1 MNRCLFSIIAAA
13 CLGGLLL
20 GRPMSASP
28 PLNAQPKNWPA
39 NPARHTLVLQRS
51 GTNAAQTALIR
62 AAEAVLPSADIL
74 RQAAGPTPPPAG
86 TNVWW
91 YKEELGVRIPCA
103 ITGDAVSYYTNLVT
117 AYGRQTLNR
126 YSEPFSRVEYRAR
139 VEFHPVFRHQD
150 KTFRDVHAVTLQ
162 LKFMQTFA
170 ATQTEGM
177 HFDKERVVLLN
188 AAGQVVQVIG
198 DGPTEVPIVAM

>member
-1 MNRCLFSIIAAA
+1 MISHGRLLAFIAVAS
-13 CLGGLLL
+13 LSGWLLPA
-20 GRPMSASP
+20 GASP
-28 PLNAQPKNWPA
+28 PLNAQPRDWPA
-39 NPARHTLVLQRS
+39 NPARHTLVLERTA
-51 GTNAAQTALIR
+51 TNAAQAALLR
-62 AAEAVLPSADIL
+62 AAEAVLPTADIL
-74 RQAAGPTPPPAG
+74 RQAAGATPVPAG

-103 ITGDAVSYYTNLVT
+103 ITGEAVAYYTNLVA
-117 AYGRQTLNR
+117 AYGRQACKR
-126 YSEPFSRVEYRAR
+126 YSEPFSRVEYHAR
-139 VEFHPVFRHQD
+139 VAFHPVFRHQE

-177 HFDKERVVLLN
+177 HFEKERVVLLN

-198 DGPTEVPIVAM
+198 DGPTEVPILAM

>member
-1 MNRCLFSIIAAA
+1 MNCRLFAAITAA

-20 GRPMSASP
+20 AQPMSASP
-28 PLNAQPKNWPA
+28 PLNAQPKDWPA
-39 NPARHTLVLQRS
+39 NPARHTIVLQRTA
-51 GTNAAQTALIR
+51 TNAAQAALIR

-74 RQAAGPTPPPAG
+74 RQAAGQTPPPAG

-103 ITGDAVSYYTNLVT
+103 ITGDAVAYYTNLVT
-117 AYGRQTLNR
+117 TYGRQTLKR
-126 YSEPFSRVEYRAR
+126 YSEPFSRVEYQASIA
-139 VEFHPVFRHQD
+139 FHPVFRHHD
-150 KTFRDVHAVTLQ
+150 KTFRDVHAVTLR

-177 HFDKERVVLLN
+177 HFEKERVVLLN
-188 AAGQVVQVIG
+188 AASQVVQVLG